1 MNCWVD
7 DVNVDD
13 VDDIDVD
20 DVDDVDGV
28 GDVHDVDDVDDVDDD
43 MMYRWWD
50 VCEDNVS
57 RRCYVDEFCSCSFH
71 SQTRSENHS
80 GVTIKQTECIWKTKR
95 VKGKHHAWASAL
107 QKMRSSHPS
116 QPEIFISNQASAFSV
131 NLFAALAFTQE
142 SEYQFD
148 VAICPSHDDR
158 SSDSRKD
165 NSYEYRNSLFPS
177 SR

>member
-1 MNCWVD
+1 MRSSHPSQPEIFISNQASAFSVNLFAALAFTQEAEYQFDVAICPSHD
-7 DVNVDD
+7 DRSSDSRKNNSYE
-13 VDDIDVD
+13 
-20 DVDDVDGV
+20 
-28 GDVHDVDDVDDVDDD
+28 
-43 MMYRWWD
+43 YRNSCAS
-50 VCEDNVS
+50 CEG
-57 RRCYVDEFCSCSFH
+57 
-71 SQTRSENHS
+71 QTS
-80 GVTIKQTECIWKTKR
+80 
-95 VKGKHHAWASAL
+95 WASTL

-142 SEYQFD
+142 AEYQFD

-158 SSDSRKD
+158 SSDSRKN